1 MAVFSKCETMDFEL
15 ISDYQPTGDQP
26 EAIAQLTEG
35 ILQGVPAQTLL
46 GVTGSGKT
54 FTIAN
59 VIKNINKPT
68 LILSHNKTLAAQL
81 YGEFKSFFPNN
92 AVEYYVSYYDYYQ
105 PEAYLPSTDTY
116 IEKDLAINDE
126 IDKLR
131 LAATSALLSGRKD
144 VVVVSSV
151 SCIYGMGNPADFYN
165 NVIEIKRGKLLD
177 RNVFL
182 RRLVDSLYVRNDLDL
197 NRGNFRVKGDTV
209 DIYLAYSDNL
219 LRVMFWDD
227 EIDAIE
233 EVDPIS
239 GVRLGQFEEYKIYP
253 ANLFMTTKESQLRAI
268 HQIEDDLTKEV
279 ARFEENGKPFEAKR
293 LYERVTYD
301 MEMIRELGHCS
312 GIENYSRY
320 FDGREAGTRPYCL
333 LDFFPDDFLIVID
346 ESHVSVPQIH
356 AMFGG
361 DRARKTNL
369 VQYGF
374 RMESAFDNRPLKFD
388 EFQELAKQVIY
399 VSATPADYEL
409 MQSEGIVVEQVIRP
423 TGLLDPIIEVRPSM
437 NQIDDLMEEI
447 QQRIEREER
456 VLITTLTKRMAEEL
470 TDFLLRHDVRCNYIH
485 SDVDTLE
492 RVKIMD
498 DLRQGIYDV
507 LIGVNLLREGLDLP
521 EVSLVAILD
530 ADKEGFLR
538 SHRSLTQT
546 AGRAA
551 RNVNGKVIMYADR
564 ITESMQ
570 KTIDETNRRRE
581 KQLAYNEANGI
592 TPKQIKKAFSNALLG
607 AGADKEETM
616 GKVSKAYI
624 EPEKVSIAADPIVQ
638 YMTKPQMEKAIER
651 ARKQMQ
657 EAAKKLEFIEAAQYR
672 DELLRLEDM
681 LKERWG

>member
-1 MAVFSKCETMDFEL
+1 MNFEL
-15 ISDYQPTGDQP
+15 ISEYQPTGDQP

-35 ILQGVPAQTLL
+35 VLEGVPAQTLL

-105 PEAYLPSTDTY
+105 PEAYLPSSDTY
-116 IEKDLAINDE
+116 IEKDLAINEE

-151 SCIYGMGNPADFYN
+151 SCIYGMGNPSDFYN
-165 NVIEIKRGKLLD
+165 NVIEIKKGKLLD

-182 RRLVDSLYVRNDLDL
+182 RRLVDSLYVRNDIEL

-233 EVDPIS
+233 EIDPVS
-239 GVRLGQFEEYKIYP
+239 GIRLATFDEYKIYP

-279 ARFEENGKPFEAKR
+279 AKFEEEGKMYEAKR

-320 FDGREAGTRPYCL
+320 FDGRNAGTRPYCL

-346 ESHVSVPQIH
+346 ESHVSVPQIR
-356 AMFGG
+356 AMYGG

-369 VQYGF
+369 VEYGF
-374 RMESAFDNRPLKFD
+374 RMESAFDNRPLKFE
-388 EFQELAKQVIY
+388 EFKELAKQVIY

-409 MQSEGIVVEQVIRP
+409 VESEGIIVEQVIRP
-423 TGLLDPIIEVRPSM
+423 TGLLDPVIEVRPSL

-447 QQRIEREER
+447 QQRIEKEEP
-456 VLITTLTKRMAEEL
+456 VLVTTLTKRMAEEL
-470 TDFLLRHDVRCNYIH
+470 TEYLLRNDIRCNYIH

-498 DLRQGIYDV
+498 ELRQGVYDV
-507 LIGVNLLREGLDLP
+507 LVGVNLLREGLDLP

-551 RNVNGKVIMYADR
+551 RNINGKVIMYADR
-564 ITESMQ
+564 MTDSMK

-581 KQLAYNEANGI
+581 KQLAYNEEHGI
-592 TPKQIKKAFSNALLG
+592 TPKQIQRARNAALLG
-607 AGADKEETM
+607 NNSNEAAGTTQ
-616 GKVSKAYI
+616 GSKAYI
-624 EPEKVSIAADPIVQ
+624 EPSSNTMAADPIVQ
-638 YMTKPQMEKAIER
+638 YMTKPQMEKTIER
-651 ARKQMQ
+651 TRKLMQ

-672 DELLRLEDM
+672 DELLKLEDM
-681 LKERWG
+681 MKERWG

>member
-1 MAVFSKCETMDFEL
+1 MNFEL
-15 ISDYQPTGDQP
+15 ISEYQPTGDQP

-35 ILQGVPAQTLL
+35 VLEGVPAQTLL

-105 PEAYLPSTDTY
+105 PEAYLPSSDTY
-116 IEKDLAINDE
+116 IEKDLAINEE

-151 SCIYGMGNPADFYN
+151 SCIYGMGNPSDFYN
-165 NVIEIKRGKLLD
+165 NVIEIKKGKLLD

-182 RRLVDSLYVRNDLDL
+182 RRLVDSLYVRNDIEL

-233 EVDPIS
+233 EIDPIS
-239 GVRLGQFEEYKIYP
+239 GIRLATFDEYKIYP

-279 ARFEENGKPFEAKR
+279 AKFEEEGKMYEAKR

-320 FDGREAGTRPYCL
+320 FDGRNAGTRPYCL

-346 ESHVSVPQIH
+346 ESHVSVPQIR
-356 AMFGG
+356 AMYGG

-369 VQYGF
+369 VEYGF
-374 RMESAFDNRPLKFD
+374 RMESAFDNRPLKFE
-388 EFQELAKQVIY
+388 EFKELAKQVIY

-409 MQSEGIVVEQVIRP
+409 VESEGIIVEQVIRP
-423 TGLLDPIIEVRPSM
+423 TGLLDPVIEVRPSL

-447 QQRIEREER
+447 QQRIEKEER
-456 VLITTLTKRMAEEL
+456 VLVTTLTKRMAEEL
-470 TDFLLRHDVRCNYIH
+470 TEYLLRNDIRCNYIH

-498 DLRQGIYDV
+498 ELRQGVYDV
-507 LIGVNLLREGLDLP
+507 LVGVNLLREGLDLP

-551 RNVNGKVIMYADR
+551 RNINGKVIMYA
-564 ITESMQ
+564 
-570 KTIDETNRRRE
+570 
-581 KQLAYNEANGI
+581 
-592 TPKQIKKAFSNALLG
+592 
-607 AGADKEETM
+607 
-616 GKVSKAYI
+616 
-624 EPEKVSIAADPIVQ
+624 
-638 YMTKPQMEKAIER
+638 
-651 ARKQMQ
+651 
-657 EAAKKLEFIEAAQYR
+657 AQ
-672 DELLRLEDM
+672 
-681 LKERWG
+681 

>member
-1 MAVFSKCETMDFEL
+1 MDFEL

-26 EAIAQLTEG
+26 EAIARLTEG
-35 ILQGVPAQTLL
+35 VQQGVPAQTLL

-81 YGEFKSFFPNN
+81 YGEFKGFFPNN

-151 SCIYGMGNPADFYN
+151 SCIYGMGNPADFYE
-165 NVIEIKRGKLLD
+165 NVIEVKRGKLLD

-182 RRLVDSLYVRNDLDL
+182 RRLVDSLYVRNDLEL

-239 GVRLGQFEEYKIYP
+239 GVRLGKFDEYKIYP

-279 ARFEENGKPFEAKR
+279 ARFEEDGRPYEAKR

-320 FDGREAGTRPYCL
+320 FDGRPAGTRPYCL

-356 AMFGG
+356 AMYGG

-374 RMESAFDNRPLKFD
+374 RMESAFDNRPLKFE
-388 EFQELAKQVIY
+388 EFQDLAKQVIY

-423 TGLLDPIIEVRPSM
+423 TGLLDPIIEVRPSV

-447 QQRIEREER
+447 QQRIEVEER

-470 TDFLLRHDVRCNYIH
+470 TDFLLRHNVRCNYIH

-492 RVKIMD
+492 RVQIMD

-564 ITESMQ
+564 ITDSMK

-592 TPKQIKKAFSNALLG
+592 TPKQIKKAYSNALLG
-607 AGADKEETM
+607 ATAEKEEAK
-616 GKVSKAYI
+616 GKGPKAYI

-651 ARKQMQ
+651 TRKLMQ

-672 DELLRLEDM
+672 DELLRLEDI

>member
-1 MAVFSKCETMDFEL
+1 MNFEL

-35 ILQGVPAQTLL
+35 VRQHVPAQTLL

-81 YGEFKSFFPNN
+81 YGEFKNFFPHN

-105 PEAYLPSTDTY
+105 PEAYIPSTDTY
-116 IEKDLAINDE
+116 IEKDLAINEE

-131 LAATSALLSGRKD
+131 LAATSSLLSGRKD
-144 VVVVSSV
+144 VIVVSSV

-165 NVIEIKRGKLLD
+165 NVIEIKKGKLLD

-182 RRLVDSLYVRNDLDL
+182 RRLVDSLYVRNDIEL

-209 DIYLAYSDNL
+209 DIFLAYTDSV

-227 EIDAIE
+227 EIDGIE
-233 EVDPIS
+233 EIDPVS
-239 GVRLGQFEEYKIYP
+239 GHRTGTFEEYKIYP
-253 ANLFMTTKESQLRAI
+253 ANLFMTTKESTLRAI
-268 HQIEDDLTKEV
+268 HQIEDDLTKQV
-279 ARFEENGKPFEAKR
+279 AYFEEIGKPYEAKR

-301 MEMIRELGHCS
+301 MEMLRELGHCS

-320 FDGREAGTRPYCL
+320 FDGREPGTRPYCL
-333 LDFFPDDFLIVID
+333 LDFFPEDFLIVID
-346 ESHVSVPQIH
+346 ESHVSVPQIR
-356 AMFGG
+356 AMYGG

-369 VQYGF
+369 VEYGF
-374 RMESAFDNRPLKFD
+374 RLPAAMDNRPLTFE
-388 EFQELAKQVIY
+388 EFQQMAKQVIY
-399 VSATPADYEL
+399 VSATPAEYEL
-409 MQSEGIVVEQVIRP
+409 QQSEGIVVEQVIRP
-423 TGLLDPIIEVRPSM
+423 TGLLDPVIDVRPSL

-447 QQRIEREER
+447 QQRIEKEER
-456 VLITTLTKRMAEEL
+456 VLVTTLTKRMAEEL
-470 TDFLLRHDVRCNYIH
+470 TEYLLNNGIRCAYIH
-485 SDVDTLE
+485 SDVETLE
-492 RVKIMD
+492 RIKIMD
-498 DLRQGIYDV
+498 ELREGIYDV
-507 LIGVNLLREGLDLP
+507 LVGVNLLREGLDLP

-564 ITESMQ
+564 ITDSMRQ
-570 KTIDETNRRRE
+570 TIDETNRRRE
-581 KQLAYNEANGI
+581 KQLAYNEAHGI
-592 TPKQIKKAFSNALLG
+592 TPKQITRSRANALL
-607 AGADKEETM
+607 DIEKQSSQENSSKPKEPRAYTETE
-616 GKVSKAYI
+616 AQLHA
-624 EPEKVSIAADPIVQ
+624 AADPVVQ
-638 YMTKPQMEKAIER
+638 YMTKGQLQKSIEQT
-651 ARKQMQ
+651 RKLMQ
-657 EAAKKLEFIEAAQYR
+657 EAAKKLDFIEAAQYR
-672 DELLRLEDM
+672 DELLKLEEL
-681 LKERWG
+681 LKEKS